1 MKKGQIVKQMATV
14 CLQKTTPID
23 ATPLL
28 PDSLEFYTLRRKG
41 GRSFFSFAPL
51 GATPL
56 LPDSLEF
63 NFVAIKNPPVWGG
76 LIPCYLCVYVIRP
89 HFTAALM
96 MRAEVLFAS

>member
-1 MKKGQIVKQMATV
+1 MKKGQIVKRMATV

-23 ATPLL
+23 
-28 PDSLEFYTLRRKG
+28 
-41 GRSFFSFAPL
+41 
-51 GATPL
+51 ATPL